1 MNLSHDSDE
10 DLFDFN
16 NEVPAEP
23 DFSAPGLST
32 DQQFKRL
39 KDTINNYSNKLSAEK
54 YFNHYY
60 YWKTP
65 FPNEPISVN
74 TEPIDSLTGVF
85 DLIKS
90 NNIFLN
96 KVLSV
101 FSILH
106 TEVYNILKNGEY
118 EILFPLIV
126 YGESA
131 DDDEKIE
138 DGEAEN
144 QIAKMLPF
152 FNELFEKVTKL
163 LSISINILNQC
174 GALYNKSNKNYNE
187 SFNKISLFKPF
198 EYLGKILSFFL
209 AIDTVV
215 EENTNLTAHWKLYRL
230 MFNRCKGDPNKF
242 GFTDDQSRK
251 LERVI
256 KKLEGSILSGKLYYN
271 CLNHLINNTGEL
283 LNNQMVSLSKNKE
296 FISHL
301 TNFFKIKFEKLN
313 TDINCLTET
322 NEKTQF
328 FQVLSVFGYYNILMK
343 TEADK
348 KFFKLV
354 WAMQKKL
361 THVPI
366 VSHVLFNVEKFMK
379 GIHPFGDKFSY
390 DPKNIPAQRIEN
402 LNKFLSTFKFLITN
416 LKVQVL
422 TWVTR
427 LESDAFKE
435 ITNEKENIKKMISNQ
450 IKLIINGVILAHQI
464 KNSLIYF
471 LNTLLIE
478 NVEMKAEYL
487 PLVICGFEILKSI
500 EYQFNKN
507 KTIINLRLNMMTR
520 LISFQIQS
528 ILSPVEKKMN
538 SKMDSYKS
546 DIQSTIQIINALLTA
561 APTKMRMIINELCF
575 DIIKTKNHFDSNQID
590 DLNFHFWKL
599 EIMSRL
605 SSEIKS
611 VCETSFFYW
620 YRDIIPECLN
630 VIYNSHIDFKRI
642 HFFTLAISDIQ
653 NPLFHVK
660 YLSDN
665 TVLVKKLR
673 ENIRK
678 IYHEN
683 VIFKLAKDVENDL
696 RMQIHSILITNLQL
710 PNPCKGEI
718 KDLRRY
724 LNVGPLYLFET
735 VINIKECIEEY
746 LNKTF
751 YDMTTMN
758 LNDWKTYQQ
767 MRGLART
774 KFSLDLHDVYLPSQT
789 LEQGIDI
796 LFIIR
801 NINTF
806 VTQYNYNLQSQI
818 FIEVTKENNYVSVI
832 GVQQILN
839 SLCTHGI
846 GIVNT
851 IVNKTYQFLVSRI
864 KVISQFLFDEYIK
877 SSLMMEKR
885 YWNEWKEKIQN
896 KYPYE
901 RAENLCNDIKNLEK
915 NSDVSLVDKL
925 RIFISQIGNA
935 LGFIRTIRTAL
946 TEYNSQNLKFFSNN
960 ISELEKYLNN
970 IENPDIEFK
979 TTNTIFQETLN
990 LLDQNKINNI
1000 NYLKLLV
1007 SSFESVFNDQKAQ
1020 DLDLFY
1026 YLIPAVTI
1034 NYVENLIVAKD
1045 NIFKKNVKNAY
1056 FTDDGFI
1063 LGFTYLLKVFK
1074 QDEAFENLHWF
1085 QSVIDKNDKDGAV
1098 FNTQKNKKDEMVQQN
1113 MSLRKINI
1121 YKKEFELLC
1130 FTYNTA
1136 MILFNDY

>member
-1 MNLSHDSDE
+1 MNTSQDSDD
-10 DLFDFN
+10 DLFNFNNDVQIDSDLASPGITTDQHFNRLKETINDFN
-16 NEVPAEP
+16 ER
-23 DFSAPGLST
+23 LS
-32 DQQFKRL
+32 KE
-39 KDTINNYSNKLSAEK
+39 N

-60 YWKTP
+60 NWKTP
-65 FPNEPISVN
+65 FHNEPITINS
-74 TEPIDSLTGVF
+74 EPIDSMSGVF

-101 FSILH
+101 FTILH
-106 TEVYNILKNGEY
+106 TEIYNILKIGEY
-118 EILFPLIV
+118 EYLNPLII
-126 YGESA
+126 YGETV
-131 DDDEKIE
+131 DDVDKID

-174 GALYNKSNKNYNE
+174 GALYNKSFKNYAE
-187 SFNKISLFKPF
+187 SFNKISLFKPL

-215 EENTNLTAHWKLYRL
+215 EENSNLTLHWRNYKL
-230 MFNRCKGDPNKF
+230 MFNRCKSDPNKF

-256 KKLEGSILSGKLYYN
+256 KKIDGSILSGKLYFN
-271 CLNHLINNTGEL
+271 CLNHLIGNTGEL
-283 LNNQMVSLSKNKE
+283 NNNQMVSLIKNKE
-296 FISHL
+296 FINHL
-301 TNFFKIKFEKLN
+301 TNFFKIKFDKLN
-313 TDINCLTET
+313 SDIGCLTET

-328 FQVLSVFGYYNILMK
+328 FQVISVFGYYNMLMK
-343 TEADK
+343 TESDK
-348 KFFKLV
+348 KLFKLV
-354 WAMQKKL
+354 WAMQKKV
-361 THVPI
+361 TSIPF
-366 VSHVLFNVEKFMK
+366 VSHILFNVEKFLK
-379 GIHPFGDKFSY
+379 AIHPFGDKFSY
-390 DPKNIPAQRIEN
+390 DPKNIPAQRLEIF
-402 LNKFLSTFKFLITN
+402 NKFILTFKTLVSN
-416 LKVQVL
+416 LKAQVN
-422 TWVTR
+422 TWCTR
-427 LESDAFKE
+427 MDSDAFKE
-435 ITNEKENIKKMISNQ
+435 ITNDKENIRKLISSQ
-450 IKLIINGVILAHQI
+450 IKLIINGMILAFQI
-464 KNSLIYF
+464 KNSLTYF
-471 LNTLLIE
+471 LNTLLSEGI
-478 NVEMKAEYL
+478 EMKAENL
-487 PLVICGFEILKSI
+487 SLIICCMEILKCI
-500 EYQFNKN
+500 EYEFQK
-507 KTIINLRLNMMTR
+507 KRTIISLRLNMMTR
-520 LISFQIQS
+520 LISFQIQA
-528 ILSPVEKKMN
+528 IITPIEKKLN
-538 SKMDSYKS
+538 SKVDSYKS
-546 DIQSTIQIINALLTA
+546 DIISTIQIINSILA
-561 APTKMRMIINELCF
+561 ASPTRLRMIVMELCF
-575 DIIKTKNHFDSNQID
+575 DIVKTKNYFDEEKID

-599 EIMSRL
+599 DILNKL
-605 SSEIKS
+605 SSEVKS
-611 VCETSFFYW
+611 VCDTSFFYW

-630 VIYNSHIDFKRI
+630 VIYNSHNDFKRI
-642 HFFTLAISDIQ
+642 QFFTYAINDIQ
-653 NPLFHVK
+653 IPLYHVR

-665 TVLVKKLR
+665 SSLVKKLR
-673 ENIRK
+673 ENVRK
-678 IYHEN
+678 VYHEN
-683 VIFKLAKDVENDL
+683 IIIKLSKDVENDL
-696 RMQIHSILITNLQL
+696 RMQIHSILITNLHL

-724 LNVGPLYLFET
+724 LNIGPLHLFEST
-735 VINIKECIEEY
+735 MNIKECIEDY
-746 LNKTF
+746 MNKTF

-767 MRGLART
+767 MRGLALT
-774 KFSLDLHDVYLPSQT
+774 KFSIELHDVYLPSQT

-801 NINTF
+801 NINNF

-818 FIEVTKENNYVSVI
+818 FIEVTKENNYVTVI

-877 SSLMMEKR
+877 SSLMIEKK
-885 YWNEWKEKIQN
+885 YWNDNKERIQN
-896 KYPYE
+896 LYPYD
-901 RAENLCNDIKNLEK
+901 RAEDLGNDIKNLEK
-915 NSDVSLVDKL
+915 TTDVTLIDKL
-925 RIFISQIGNA
+925 RLLISQIGNA
-935 LGFIRTIRTAL
+935 LGFIRTIRTSL
-946 TEYNSQNLKFFSNN
+946 TDYNSQNLKFFSSN

-970 IENPDIEFK
+970 IENPDPEFK
-979 TTNTIFQETLN
+979 STNNIFQETLN

-1007 SSFESVFNDQKAQ
+1007 SSFENVFNDQKAQ

-1026 YLIPAVTI
+1026 YLIPAITI

-1045 NIFKKNVKNAY
+1045 NIYKKNVKNA
-1056 FTDDGFI
+1056 FFSDDGFI

-1085 QSVIDKNDKDGAV
+1085 QSVIDKMEKDGAT
-1098 FNTQKNKKDEMVQQN
+1098 FISMKKKEEIVQQN
-1113 MSLRKINI
+1113 MSMRKITI
-1121 YKKEFELLC
+1121 YKKEFELLS